1 MAQQPGIRPVP
12 RRARKSFS
20 ALTSDR
26 DAAKSQGRRASAAGG
41 AALTAGGAKAQRTS
55 KTQQRLVV
63 LPSAP
68 QTKPLPKA
76 LSDDEDG
83 EADDED
89 RVLGYE
95 TDAGQIRS
103 MKSAGER
110 WSKTQRE
117 NRGCK
122 RMTAYS
128 VANALK
134 SKALAGFLRRE
145 HNVVPRV
152 FDEAIYA
159 VGALYI
165 NCTFADGSSI
175 RFITSRCSL
184 DMDPVS
190 QSVHLHQNDPTQNI
204 SILLSMLLKLLDTRA
219 LTSHPP
225 SKRLP
230 LLSTRTASSR
240 QAPTK
245 PASQP
250 RRRHKVYQLISRPM
264 PKEKE
269 THV

>member
-1 MAQQPGIRPVP
+1 
-12 RRARKSFS
+12 
-20 ALTSDR
+20 
-26 DAAKSQGRRASAAGG
+26 
-41 AALTAGGAKAQRTS
+41 
-55 KTQQRLVV
+55 V

-165 NCTFADGSSI
+165 DCTFADGSSI

-184 DMDPVS
+184 DTDLVS
-190 QSVHLHQNDPTQNI
+190 QFVPLHQNDPTQNT
-204 SILLSMLLKLLDTRA
+204 SILLSMLPKLLDTRA
-219 LTSHPP
+219 LTLHPP

-240 QAPTK
+240 QAPTR
-245 PASQP
+245 PVSQP